1 MTNQHSCVTIDASA
15 SPTTTTTTTTTI
27 TTNNDAPSRL
37 SQKPAQTTT
46 ESFGPQISFLL

>member
-1 MTNQHSCVTIDASA
+1 MTNQHSRVTIDASA
-15 SPTTTTTTTTTI
+15 SPTTPTTTTTTT
-27 TTNNDAPSRL
+27 NDDEAPSRL

>member
-1 MTNQHSCVTIDASA
+1 MTNQHSHVTIDSSA
-15 SPTTTTTTTTTI
+15 SPTTTTTTTTT
-27 TTNNDAPSRL
+27 NDDNAPSRL

>member
-1 MTNQHSCVTIDASA
+1 MTNQHSRVTIDASA
-15 SPTTTTTTTTTI
+15 SPTTTTTTTTTDD
-27 TTNNDAPSRL
+27 DAPSRL

>member
-15 SPTTTTTTTTTI
+15 APTTTTTTTTT
-27 TTNNDAPSRL
+27 NDNDTPSRL

>member
-1 MTNQHSCVTIDASA
+1 MTNQHSHVTINASA
-15 SPTTTTTTTTTI
+15 SPTTTTTTTTT
-27 TTNNDAPSRL
+27 NDNAPSHL

>member
-1 MTNQHSCVTIDASA
+1 MTNQHSRVTIDASA
-15 SPTTTTTTTTTI
+15 SPTTTTTTTTT
-27 TTNNDAPSRL
+27 NDDEAPSRL